1 MSSNIDI
8 ILALLAQNNRIL
20 ANNEI
25 IISMLQTQNQ
35 SQRQPNEQ
43 EPNEQEPNEQ
53 EPKEQEPK
61 EQEPKEQEPQE
72 QEPKE
77 QEPQEQEP
85 QEQEPQEKIQP
96 VINIIELLDETPKKQ
111 YITENELNKIVFL
124 HSTIEE
130 CIVKK
135 EKEIISTKQKYRAV
149 LVDIW
154 KIMSNQKILQTTT
167 FNLKSTIENEKNSYK
182 WCDNIQMS
190 FQNKDAKGTLKEI
203 LNMVKVNNFSI
214 NLTIKLKTG
223 RIIHFKIE
231 ENIIKKKILM
241 YNNV

>member
-1 MSSNIDI
+1 
-8 ILALLAQNNRIL
+8 
-20 ANNEI
+20 
-25 IISMLQTQNQ
+25 MLQTQNQ
-35 SQRQPNEQ
+35 SQRQP
-43 EPNEQEPNEQ
+43 Q
-53 EPKEQEPK
+53 EPKEQE
-61 EQEPKEQEPQE
+61 Q
-72 QEPKE
+72 E

-85 QEQEPQEKIQP
+85 QEQEQEQEQRQP
-96 VINIIELLDETPKKQ
+96 VINIIELFDETPKKQ

-135 EKEIISTKQKYRAV
+135 EKEIISTKQKYRSV

-167 FNLKSTIENEKNSYK
+167 FNLKSTIENGENSYK
-182 WCDNIQMS
+182 WCDDIQMS

-231 ENIIKKKILM
+231 ENIIKEENID
-241 YNNV
+241 V

>member
-1 MSSNIDI
+1 MSSNTEI

-77 QEPQEQEP
+77 QEPKEQEQE
-85 QEQEPQEKIQP
+85 KRQP
-96 VINIIELLDETPKKQ
+96 VINIIELFDETPKKQ

-231 ENIIKKKILM
+231 ENIIKEENID
-241 YNNV
+241 V